1 MAKKKTAKRAAK
13 KATKSRTSAGK
24 MTAKKAVKKGSASK
38 KKTGRR
44 SGDSPVRIQCTNTGT
59 ACYCD
64 GKAGSIFNCGSLG
77 MMCLPSTDAMVSVT
91 IGQKV
96 GSCTKPSCDSDTGTE
111 YRMIMNKHRV
121 IGSKR

>member
-1 MAKKKTAKRAAK
+1 MAKKAKASKKMSKKAAK
-13 KATKSRTSAGK
+13 KGAP
-24 MTAKKAVKKGSASK
+24 KKAVSK
-38 KKTGRR
+38 KTVRR
-44 SGDSPVRIQCTNTGT
+44 ARNSPVRIQCTNTGT
-59 ACYCD
+59 ACQCD

-96 GSCTKPSCDSDTGTE
+96 GSCTKPNCDSDTGTE
-111 YRMIMNKHRV
+111 YRMIMNKQRV

>member
-1 MAKKKTAKRAAK
+1 MAK
-13 KATKSRTSAGK
+13 KATKKVTKTGK
-24 MTAKKAVKKGSASK
+24 KSVGKATTKKVASKAAATK

-44 SGDSPVRIQCTNTGT
+44 SGTSPVRIQCTNTGT
-59 ACYCD
+59 ACQCD

-111 YRMIMNKHRV
+111 YRVIMNKYRV